1 MVKNNPILVKTL
13 KMEKKFAEEFVQ
25 PEQACIVCEEGY
37 FGQKI
42 GKFTKVSLENIFKV
56 EQNILKGP
64 SSLSLRNVNDVLI
77 IQKRMR
83 KSQLIQGQIT

>member
-13 KMEKKFAEEFVQ
+13 QMETKFAEEFVQ

-42 GKFTKVSLENIFKV
+42 GKFTKVNIENIFQV
-56 EQNILKGP
+56 VRNILKKGNFF
-64 SSLSLRNVNDVLI
+64 S
-77 IQKRMR
+77 
-83 KSQLIQGQIT
+83 T